1 MLPEYDKN
9 QMAPYYKEVTYA
21 SMFGAG
27 RPNETKGQA
36 GPMWYGYPVNTVV
49 ANNYAGMS
57 YSDKSKSKKTPY
69 DPASNTLM
77 IDRAYK
83 SVV

>member
-27 RPNETKGQA
+27 RPNETKGKA

-57 YSDKSKSKKTPY
+57 YSGNPNPKKTPY
-69 DPASNTLM
+69 DPATNTLR

>member
-1 MLPEYDKN
+1 MLSQEDRN
-9 QMAPYYKEVTYA
+9 QLTPYYIKVNEA
-21 SMFGAG
+21 SAFGAG
-27 RPNETKGQA
+27 RPNETKGKA

-49 ANNYAGMS
+49 ANNYGAMS
-57 YSDKSKSKKTPY
+57 YSGNENPAKTPY
-69 DPASNTLM
+69 DPATNTRR